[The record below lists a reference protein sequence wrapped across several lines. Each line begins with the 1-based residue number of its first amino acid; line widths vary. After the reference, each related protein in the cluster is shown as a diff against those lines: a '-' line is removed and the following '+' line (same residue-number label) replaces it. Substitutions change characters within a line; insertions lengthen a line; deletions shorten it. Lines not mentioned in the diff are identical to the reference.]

1 MIKNIALTEEY
12 HHIDLK
18 FIESNQDWSE
28 PSKLTADR
36 TENTKMT

>member
-18 FIESNQDWSE
+18 FLESTQDWPES
-28 PSKLTADR
+28 SKLTAHR
-36 TENTKMT
+36 TENAKMT